1 MLPDR
6 RTLLA
11 LTAVAALALA
21 GCSLGDDGP
30 RTSEEREVPAFTRI
44 ANAGSVDV
52 RLRVGEPQRIVV
64 RAGQEVIDDV
74 GTEVHDGTLH
84 VTFDHRGFGG
94 DDVVVEAS
102 VPRLTGIDVDGSG
115 DVVAD
120 GVRGAELRVAS
131 DGSGDVAVRGSATR
145 LTVEVDGSGE
155 AHLEDLAAREARVEV
170 GGSGDA
176 EVSAGELLDVAVDG
190 SGDVSYHG
198 DPAVRRSVDG
208 SGEVTRAG

>member
-1 MLPDR
+1 MLRDR
-6 RTLLA
+6 RILLA
-11 LTAVAALALA
+11 LPAAVAVALT

-30 RTSEEREVPAFTRI
+30 RTSEEREVGAFTRI
-44 ANAGSVDV
+44 ANSDSVDV
-52 RLRVGEPQRIVV
+52 RLDVGEPQRIVV

-74 GTEVHDGTLH
+74 GTEVRDGTLH
-84 VTFDHRGFGG
+84 VTFEHRGFGG
-94 DDVVVEAS
+94 GDVVVEAS

-115 DVVAD
+115 DVVVD
-120 GVRGAELRVAS
+120 GVRAAELHVAS

-145 LTVEVDGSGE
+145 LTVEMDGSGE
-155 AHLEDLAAREARVEV
+155 ADLEDLVSREARVEV

-198 DPAVRRSVDG
+198 DPDVRRSVDG
-208 SGEVTRAG
+208 SGEVSRAG

>member
-1 MLPDR
+1 MLPTR
-6 RTLLA
+6 RILLA
-11 LTAVAALALA
+11 AGAAAAVALA

-30 RTSEEREVPAFTRI
+30 QTSEEREVGAFTRI
-44 ANAGSVDV
+44 ANSDSVDV
-52 RLRVGEPQRIVV
+52 RLRVGEPQGIVV
-64 RAGQEVIDDV
+64 RAGQKVIDDV

-94 DDVVVEAS
+94 DDVTVEAS
-102 VPRLTGIDVDGSG
+102 VPRLTGIEVDGSG

-120 GVRGAELRVAS
+120 GVRAAKLHVAS
-131 DGSGDVAVRGSATR
+131 DGSGDVEVRGSAGR
-145 LTVEVDGSGE
+145 LIVGVDGSGE
-155 AHLEDLAAREARVEV
+155 ARLEDLAAREARVEV

-198 DPAVRRSVDG
+198 DPDVRRSVDG
-208 SGEVTRAG
+208 SGEVSRAG

>member
-1 MLPDR
+1 MLRNR
-6 RTLLA
+6 RILLA
-11 LTAVAALALA
+11 LTAAVAFALA

-30 RTSEEREVPAFTRI
+30 RTSEEREVAPFTRV
-44 ANAGSVDV
+44 ANADSVDV
-52 RLRVGEPQRIVV
+52 RLDVGEPQRIVV

-74 GTEVHDGTLH
+74 GTEVRDGTLH
-84 VTFDHRGFGG
+84 ITFEHRGLGG

-115 DVVAD
+115 DLVAD
-120 GVRGAELRVAS
+120 GVRAAELHVAS

-145 LTVEVDGSGE
+145 LTVEMDGSGE
-155 AHLEDLAAREARVEV
+155 ADLEDLDVREARVVV

-176 EVSAGELLDVAVDG
+176 EGSAGERLDVAVDG
-190 SGDVSYHG
+190 SGDGSYHG

-208 SGEVTRAG
+208 SGEVDRAG